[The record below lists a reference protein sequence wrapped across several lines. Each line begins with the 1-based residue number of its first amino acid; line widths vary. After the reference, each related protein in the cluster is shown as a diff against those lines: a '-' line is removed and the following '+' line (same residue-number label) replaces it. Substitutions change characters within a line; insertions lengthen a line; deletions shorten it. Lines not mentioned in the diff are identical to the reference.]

1 GLGVVPE
8 NKLTRV
14 FRDIIGRVNQQIAT
28 QVEEV
33 YLVVSGI
40 PKRWK

>member
-1 GLGVVPE
+1 
-8 NKLTRV
+8 
-14 FRDIIGRVNQQIAT
+14 DIIGRVNQQIAT